1 MPEYYYLEG
10 ITKYGPYSLEELQL
24 KKLAPDTLVWHATL
38 KDWVKAAE
46 LAELY
51 VYQDNSIKSIPPSIV
66 AGRNI
71 QTDSVF
77 TVKVRQYRWAI
88 AWFVFHL
95 CALFLSYNEV
105 KFFNTAGAPK
115 PDKFWPF
122 VKFTLPYFIPD
133 DNTTH
138 VRFNGLFTQYDWTEF
153 CFYVGIVVF
162 FLVLVHVYKK
172 SS

>member
-10 ITKYGPYSLEELQL
+10 ITKHGPYSLEELQL

-46 LAELY
+46 LAELRNY
-51 VYQDNSIKSIPPSIV
+51 PDTTLKSSTAVVSIQKNNLQDT
-66 AGRNI
+66 A
-71 QTDSVF
+71 F
-77 TVKVRQYRWAI
+77 AVKVKQYRWAI
-88 AWFVFHL
+88 AWFAFHL

-105 KFFNTAGAPK
+105 KFFNSAGAPK

-133 DNTTH
+133 DNATH
-138 VRFNGLFTQYDWTEF
+138 VKFNGLFTQYDWTEF

-162 FLVLVHVYKK
+162 FLVLVQVYKK
-172 SS
+172 SE